1 MPRVWDY
8 YLYYYTYAGA
18 RMSNLFASILLLTG
32 FSVWQIL
39 TPLVVEGVS
48 LLLFY
53 CVTGRLSLRED
64 RRARDI
70 SLSLVCA
77 FFPGL
82 VPVAYHI
89 FADSMI
95 WMDGS
100 CNYLYPLFFFLLG
113 FLPFWN
119 TLRRRPLPRALRY
132 ICPAAFLLSGLMHE
146 QMAIAL
152 FLFTASGLL
161 LLRRERKPSR
171 YERLLFAASVGTMLF
186 TFTCPGA
193 YYRLRMVQGPA
204 RTSLLHRL
212 GANALTYFSQFGRV
226 LWIFAFLLGVC
237 AIYLLREN
245 RSRFAR
251 LLVLIAAAGTVVAP
265 LSQTLPFLALQWEK
279 GHSLLR
285 AVPLLAFWGIFF
297 LSLLPAFLLPARS
310 DSSLRYLFPLFL
322 AIAGSQAI
330 PIVVGSNGRPMFP
343 FVVLC
348 LLLFLCTAD
357 GLPRNRAVTLTQFC
371 TSAAAFFVLLGAVRP
386 VAANHTAFLEIEDQ
400 VRQAQAGTVQ
410 TIYFDQGSF
419 NSSYCYFNAFS
430 SSYHYELQ
438 QYYHINKNIRLSFSA
453 KPKRCTPTIDGQKTG
468 KHKREFSA
476 PPKVGNF
483 ARLCRKELQPAAGN
497 PEALK
502 HAAGS
507 DKYAAAIYRFGVLLY
522 GKAPKLSEVVSILRS
537 R

>member
-1 MPRVWDY
+1 MALPYLLAFVFFLFLYRYSFPQGDDFSFSVHGGTMPRVWDY
-8 YLYYYTYAGA
+8 YRYYYTYAGA

-32 FSVWQIL
+32 LSVWQIL

-119 TLRRRPLPRALRY
+119 A
-132 ICPAAFLLSGLMHE
+132 
-146 QMAIAL
+146 
-152 FLFTASGLL
+152 
-161 LLRRERKPSR
+161 LRRERKPSR
-171 YERLLFAASVGTMLF
+171 YEHLLFAASVGTMLF

-386 VAANHTAFLEIEDQ
+386 VAANHTAFLGIEDQ